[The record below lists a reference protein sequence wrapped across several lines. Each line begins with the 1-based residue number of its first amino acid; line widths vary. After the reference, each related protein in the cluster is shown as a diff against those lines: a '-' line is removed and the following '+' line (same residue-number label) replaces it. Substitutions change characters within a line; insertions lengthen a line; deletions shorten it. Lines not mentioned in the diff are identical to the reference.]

1 MERRCW
7 PRLGFCCPG
16 QRSMLG
22 HILGLH
28 PSSSCIQLG
37 SGGGGGGA
45 GVKLARSVY
54 KSDVCIFAVSE
65 LEAAG
70 VAFLGQV
77 IAWSPSDGLPVLRGG
92 EASQAEGC
100 WLWPRALLVV
110 EDVM

>member
-1 MERRCW
+1 MLA
-7 PRLGFCCPG
+7 PPGFLLPWSALHVG
-16 QRSMLG
+16 THTGPPPQQQ
-22 HILGLH
+22 LH
-28 PSSSCIQLG
+28 PAGL
-37 SGGGGGGA
+37 GGGGA